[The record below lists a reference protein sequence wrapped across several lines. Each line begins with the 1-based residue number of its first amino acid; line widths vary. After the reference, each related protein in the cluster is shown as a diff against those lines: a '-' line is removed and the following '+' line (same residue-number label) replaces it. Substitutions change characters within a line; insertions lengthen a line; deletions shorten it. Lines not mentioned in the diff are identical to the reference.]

1 MSKTSLFLRPATCKS
16 LVLAGLMSGLM
27 TTAAA
32 AQDLA
37 PLSVTGARPE
47 SLTIRIA
54 GLESGGVYKAVRGA
68 AFTVCRN
75 AVSNGGL
82 DLFDLDWCAD
92 KASARTMRSY
102 HSALRDAGGEFRSAS
117 LTIMV
122 AAR

>member
-1 MSKTSLFLRPATCKS
+1 MDALTVEAVSGETETRRG
-16 LVLAGLMSGLM
+16 AGL
-27 TTAAA
+27 
-32 AQDLA
+32 D
-37 PLSVTGARPE
+37 
-47 SLTIRIA
+47 
-54 GLESGGVYKAVRGA
+54 SGGVYKAVRTS